1 MERSFPGFRE
11 FSILEPDSSDD
22 DALSVDETFDHLG
35 MYRGE
40 VEVTGDVPAGLWIGA
55 SKEPDILWSGLAHP
69 VAISARLEDALA
81 ASGITGWSSVPY
93 TVEINGRLEKT
104 SYRLWSIHGRCGP
117 IDSSRSVI
125 REREFPG
132 GRFPMVVGRYFEP
145 SSWDGSDLF
154 LSPSDTLLYVTRK
167 TVDLMTRL
175 SVNGVGFTSL
185 DLWEAQP

>member
-69 VAISARLEDALA
+69 GGTA
-81 ASGITGWSSVPY
+81 ATFS
-93 TVEINGRLEKT
+93 
-104 SYRLWSIHGRCGP
+104 
-117 IDSSRSVI
+117 
-125 REREFPG
+125 
-132 GRFPMVVGRYFEP
+132 
-145 SSWDGSDLF
+145 
-154 LSPSDTLLYVTRK
+154 
-167 TVDLMTRL
+167 
-175 SVNGVGFTSL
+175 
-185 DLWEAQP
+185 